1 MDSITHIAVGA
12 VIGEAIMGRKIGK
25 RAMLLGAIAQS
36 LPDIDFVASFF
47 LSTADDL
54 LAHRG
59 FTHSFLFAALASF
72 LLALI
77 SERWHRPHNISL
89 QKWILFYGIEVFTHL
104 FLDAFNS
111 YGTGWFEPFSHLRI
125 SFNALFVAD
134 PFFSVWCGVACIA
147 LLILRIDNIKR
158 IYWIRFSLGLS
169 VIYLLYAL
177 YNKSTINAAVEKNL
191 AKQHIASQRF
201 FATPTA
207 LNNWLWYIVSE
218 DKNGFYIGY
227 RSVFDRD
234 SSIDF
239 HYFPRQQHLLGNVK
253 QKEDIQRL
261 VRFSQGYYTLDHI
274 GDTLVFNDLRFG
286 QIMGWQNPQA
296 GFAFHYYV
304 ELSHANDLVIQRGRF
319 TGWNSKTIRALV
331 RRIKGVKGTRYEER
345 GTR

>member
-12 VIGEAIMGRKIGK
+12 VIGEAIMGKKIGK
-25 RAMLLGAIAQS
+25 RALLLGAIAQS

-59 FTHSFLFAALASF
+59 FTHSFLFAVLAAL

-89 QKWILFYGIEVFTHL
+89 QKWILFYCIEIFTHL
-104 FLDAFNS
+104 LLDAFNS
-111 YGTGWFEPFSHLRI
+111 YGTGWFEPFSHLRV

-134 PFFSVWCGVACIA
+134 PFFSLWCGIAFVA
-147 LLILRIDNIKR
+147 LLILRRNHARRKYWVR
-158 IYWIRFSLGLS
+158 ISLALS
-169 VIYLLYAL
+169 ACYLLYAL
-177 YNKSTINAAVEKNL
+177 YNKSTINAVVEKNL
-191 AKQHIASQRF
+191 AQQHIASRRF

-207 LNNWLWYIVSE
+207 LNNWLWYIVAE
-218 DKNGFYIGY
+218 DENGFHIGY
-227 RSVFDRD
+227 RSVFDR
-234 SSIDF
+234 SPAIAF
-239 HYFPRQQHLLGNVK
+239 HYFPRQQNLLENVK

-296 GFAFHYYV
+296 GFAFHYFV
-304 ELSHANDLVIQRGRF
+304 ELADANDLVIQRGRF
-319 TGWNSKTIRALV
+319 TGWNMKTVRALV
-331 RRIKGVKGTRYEER
+331 RRIKGRKETDR
-345 GTR
+345 